1 MTRPN
6 CPNAVC
12 MCFVYALCKHMRVP
26 VIISFSRT
34 LLMQSVNSVNYIIT
48 QRNKILVKD
57 NIRMVL
63 METVL
68 EGADWIQLAWDMN

>member
-1 MTRPN
+1 
-6 CPNAVC
+6 
-12 MCFVYALCKHMRVP
+12 
-26 VIISFSRT
+26 
-34 LLMQSVNSVNYIIT
+34 MQSVNSVNYIIT